1 MIHWSK
7 TQLNP
12 TEDSAS
18 KKTILILFKFQPS
31 LLQNMLI
38 ELRTSRLKYHQ
49 NNWKKSKIIKTTTKL
64 TFVRNRSGYWSTWPT
79 KQSVTHMRCMP
90 LSNECCMNFC
100 KIYLMRNPEEI
111 ILLESLELQHQ
122 LYPELSSFSVCFAFD
137 IPKKVNMSSYQNTEE
152 TKCNTAAI
160 FMLQN
165 LFYLPLNSIAA
176 HRCLFYVKTNRSGTV
191 TQ

>member
-12 TEDSAS
+12 TEDSVS

-79 KQSVTHMRCMP
+79 KQSVTHLCSLP
-90 LSNECCMNFC
+90 FC

-122 LYPELSSFSVCFAFD
+122 LYPELSSFSVCFALD
-137 IPKKVNMSSYQNTEE
+137 IPKKVNMSSHQNTEE
-152 TKCNTAAI
+152 TQCNTAAI

-165 LFYLPLNSIAA
+165 VFYLPLTSIAA
-176 HRCLFYVKTNRSGTV
+176 HRCLFCAKTNRSGTV
-191 TQ
+191 PR